1 MRSLLHLQT
10 RGIVP
15 IPVEIYHTDPER
27 TFVSKVEDP
36 TTNSRKT
43 NSNNALFLQSM
54 SILFGIFLACIGTSL
69 LTLIP
74 GHDILKE
81 PQYWYE
87 FMIFGATGWAILG
100 TISVNLHFY
109 YWADISH
116 TQNWSSFIYLIS
128 IAVLFFALVNSSLN
142 LIWIYSLGLF
152 PPMPFNYYITAT
164 VVGLILFASVF
175 FRYLFFTVVK

>member
-10 RGIVP
+10 HGIFP
-15 IPVEIYHTDPER
+15 LPVEIYHTYQET
-27 TFVSKVEDP
+27 TFISEEGNLS
-36 TTNSRKT
+36 TNSRNT
-43 NSNNALFLQSM
+43 NSNNKALFLQSM
-54 SILFGIFLACIGTSL
+54 SILCGIFLACIGTSL

-74 GHDILKE
+74 GHNILKE

-100 TISVNLHFY
+100 TISVNLHFH

-116 TQNWSSFIYLIS
+116 TQNWSSFIYLIG
-128 IAVLFFALVNSSLN
+128 IAVLFFGLVNSSLN

-175 FRYLFFTVVK
+175 FRYIYSC